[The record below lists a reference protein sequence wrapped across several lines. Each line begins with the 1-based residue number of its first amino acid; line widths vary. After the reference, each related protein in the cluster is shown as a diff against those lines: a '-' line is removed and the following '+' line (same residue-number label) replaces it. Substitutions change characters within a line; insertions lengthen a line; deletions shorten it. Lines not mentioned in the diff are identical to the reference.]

1 MLKSSYSIEAALTLD
16 WNHNNFSQ
24 NLKRLYAQ
32 KIVSQITML
41 INKIKEIAYRGTEK
55 KTLAYNA
62 IIKLKLGNL
71 EKIYMYE
78 IFLAVRILYLNKIL
92 LKKLFYIVV
101 EGKIKT
107 KVKSLFQRNLNSCVY
122 RSGRN
127 LLAFEL
133 GRNYLITKRFFTI
146 RKNSKSDYI
155 DKSLTNEIKL
165 QLDSK
170 KWITIKQKKLLIK
183 HIEKCQTN
191 LSALITKNKSSMSK
205 TFYVVEVLLNSLLF
219 QVYTVEIFWANK
231 SSKSVMTDCI
241 ISNNKIQ
248 KKLVCLKKLRKFRK
262 RKLLPLKIIRIFKK
276 SDEKRLI
283 NIPCI
288 IDHLIQ
294 QLFILVLN
302 PIIEVNSD
310 FHSYGSRKGRSSI
323 RAIGD
328 IQKNLQSKIRKRSTL
343 ESIFVWNTG
352 IKKCSD
358 FINREWLIK
367 SVPFPIKYKYIFKNW
382 LNLYSI
388 KFKTI
393 EGVYNDTKTFQG
405 YNISSLLM
413 NFALNGIETLIN
425 EEIINYQKKV
435 SKSCL
440 KIYRNGNVELYIF
453 LKLSDGSFKK
463 RKISCQF
470 FRYFDNFIFICSS
483 NKLLFLIKKRIN
495 VFLKLRG
502 LQIQPNKSQIILFN
516 SNASFDFLG
525 YTFVY
530 LACQVKKSKL
540 PHRQNY
546 WYRHSRSRL
555 FVYPTKM
562 AIKLFKMSLKAI
574 IINNQSMSAYKLI
587 IILNSII
594 RGWVKYYLFSSVYNI
609 FWLLCNWIYLRIRIW
624 MKRKHPKS
632 SKNWLHRYY
641 LSLEN
646 FLEKYDLKKKNLK
659 QQIILEQKFIHI
671 K

>member
-1 MLKSSYSIEAALTLD
+1 M
-16 WNHNNFSQ
+16 
-24 NLKRLYAQ
+24 
-32 KIVSQITML
+32 
-41 INKIKEIAYRGTEK
+41 
-55 KTLAYNA
+55 
-62 IIKLKLGNL
+62 
-71 EKIYMYE
+71 
-78 IFLAVRILYLNKIL
+78 
-92 LKKLFYIVV
+92 
-101 EGKIKT
+101 
-107 KVKSLFQRNLNSCVY
+107 
-122 RSGRN
+122 
-127 LLAFEL
+127 
-133 GRNYLITKRFFTI
+133 
-146 RKNSKSDYI
+146 
-155 DKSLTNEIKL
+155 
-165 QLDSK
+165 
-170 KWITIKQKKLLIK
+170 
-183 HIEKCQTN
+183 
-191 LSALITKNKSSMSK
+191 
-205 TFYVVEVLLNSLLF
+205 
-219 QVYTVEIFWANK
+219 
-231 SSKSVMTDCI
+231 
-241 ISNNKIQ
+241 
-248 KKLVCLKKLRKFRK
+248 CLKKLRKFRK

-288 IDHLIQ
+288 VDHLIQ

-323 RAIGD
+323 TAIGD
-328 IQKNLQSKIRKRSTL
+328 IRKNLQSKIRKRSTL
-343 ESIFVWNTG
+343 ESIFVWNAS

-358 FINREWLIK
+358 FINQEWLIK

-388 KFKTI
+388 KLKTI
-393 EGVYNDTKTFQG
+393 EGLYNDTKIFQG

-516 SNASFDFLG
+516 INASFDFLG

-546 WYRHSRSRL
+546 GYRHSWSRL
-555 FVYPTKM
+555 FVYPTKI
-562 AIKLFKMSLKAI
+562 AIKFFKMSFKAT

-594 RGWVKYYLFSSVYNI
+594 RGWVKYYLFSNVYNT

-624 MKRKHPKS
+624 MKWKHPKS

-646 FLEKYDLKKKNLK
+646 FLEKYDLKKKSKTTNYIGTKIYTYQVK
-659 QQIILEQKFIHI
+659 QNKWNFYGIIRKNWEKYFCEILRINVLLWPTSI
-671 K
+671 KKQ